1 MAFSDIL
8 RSLLESRGLK
18 QADLCRMTGIDTGL
32 MSTYMSGKKAPSLS
46 NAILIASALNISLDE
61 LSEIRR
67 SASEERSNQLR
78 NELLMYFDSLN
89 DEGKQTAVRMV
100 QGLTS
105 VDVYK
110 KSYPVRVGNEKSA

>member
-1 MAFSDIL
+1 MTFADAL

-32 MSTYMSGKKAPSLS
+32 MSNYMSGKKSPSLS
-46 NAILIASALNISLDE
+46 NAVIIADALRITLDE
-61 LSEIRR
+61 LSGLKKKRDMELQ
-67 SASEERSNQLR
+67 ERYR
-78 NELLMYFDSLN
+78 EELLAYFDQLN
-89 DEGKQTAVRMV
+89 DEGKMSAVRMV

-110 KSYPVRVGNEKSA
+110 KSDLVRDGNEKSA

>member
-1 MAFSDIL
+1 MAFSDVL

-32 MSTYMSGKKAPSLS
+32 MSNYMSGKKAPSLS
-46 NAILIASALNISLDE
+46 NAITIANALSISLDE
-61 LSEIRR
+61 LSDIRR
-67 SASEERSNQLR
+67 MVEEDKASQYRS
-78 NELLMYFDSLN
+78 ELLKYFDQLN
-89 DEGKQTAVRMV
+89 DEGKESAVHMV

-110 KSYPVRVGNEKSA
+110 KSNQVRMGNEKSA

>member
-61 LSEIRR
+61 MSEIRR
-67 SASEERSNQLR
+67 SASEEKANKLR
-78 NELLMYFDSLN
+78 NELLMYFDKLN

-110 KSYPVRVGNEKSA
+110 KSNPVRVGNEKSA

>member
-46 NAILIASALNISLDE
+46 NAITIASALDISLDE
-61 LSEIRR
+61 LSEIQR
-67 SASEERSNQLR
+67 SADRERSDHLR
-78 NELLMYFDSLN
+78 DELLMYFDKLN
-89 DEGKQTAVRMV
+89 SEGKQTAVRMV

-110 KSYPVRVGNEKSA
+110 KSNSVRVGNEKSA